1 MPVAVALGS
10 NRCHGRLGRPPEV
23 VRAAARALAA
33 AGVGDMR
40 LSPVIETAPLGP
52 SRRRYANAVL
62 TGSWAAEADALF
74 VLLKATE
81 RAFGRRPGG
90 RAWGPR
96 VLDCDLIAFG
106 AAVIVTPHLR
116 VPHPRMATRDF
127 VLKPMQRLW
136 PAWRH
141 PLTGL
146 TVRQMAARLAKARP
160 VDCAAAAPYT
170 RRAGRGS

>member
-1 MPVAVALGS
+1 MALGS
-10 NRCHGRLGRPPEV
+10 NQCHGRHGRPPAV
-23 VRAAARALAA
+23 VRAAAEAIARGGLEAP
-33 AGVGDMR
+33 R

-62 TGSWAAEADALF
+62 AGRWAGEADALF
-74 VLLKATE
+74 RLLKATE

-90 RAWGPR
+90 LAWRAR

-106 AAVIVTPHLR
+106 EALIVTPDLV
-116 VPHPRMATRDF
+116 VPHPRMAGRAF
-127 VLKPMQRLW
+127 VLEPLRAVW
-136 PAWRH
+136 PGWRH

-160 VDCAAAAPYT
+160 VDCPPATP
-170 RRAGRGS
+170 